1 MLSWIRRN
9 KRYILLG
16 GVFLILLLLSMFFLG
31 TNYGEILSRYFQEG
45 EEYLKVVNENNL
57 LSGEHHQ
64 EVTGLFSL
72 TADYFQDLKA
82 IYGFDYHMAHGTMIA
97 DYLVPIIAIFAGLN
111 LHKRLRST
119 FALSAFRKG
128 NYRQALIT
136 DVLKES
142 CRTSL
147 AVFIPYLIY
156 LLFVYVFTMDGTAE
170 LGAYKYFLSDLLGE
184 RFFYDHVQL
193 YYLIEGTIRFFFVPF
208 AYSCMGQAVAIC
220 LQSRKYIILEPIIL
234 YFDLTALMGVQNTVN
249 AVTVYFN
256 PIMIMTNQVIRG
268 YNSILL
274 MMFTFGVLVL
284 SGLAIWKKSGKV
296 EL

>member
-1 MLSWIRRN
+1 
-9 KRYILLG
+9 
-16 GVFLILLLLSMFFLG
+16 
-31 TNYGEILSRYFQEG
+31 
-45 EEYLKVVNENNL
+45 
-57 LSGEHHQ
+57 
-64 EVTGLFSL
+64 
-72 TADYFQDLKA
+72 
-82 IYGFDYHMAHGTMIA
+82 MAHGTMIA

-136 DVLKES
+136 DVLKEI

-193 YYLIEGTIRFFFVPF
+193 YYLIEERSGSSSFPLHIAVWDRRWQSV
-208 AYSCMGQAVAIC
+208 YSHENISSWNRSSC
-220 LQSRKYIILEPIIL
+220 IL
-234 YFDLTALMGVQNTVN
+234 AL
-249 AVTVYFN
+249 
-256 PIMIMTNQVIRG
+256 PH
-268 YNSILL
+268 
-274 MMFTFGVLVL
+274 
-284 SGLAIWKKSGKV
+284 
-296 EL
+296 

>member
-1 MLSWIRRN
+1 ML
-9 KRYILLG
+9 L
-16 GVFLILLLLSMFFLG
+16 VTVVFLG
-31 TNYGEILSRYFQEG
+31 TNYGEILSRYFKDG
-45 EEYLKVVNENNL
+45 EEYLKSVNETNH
-57 LSGEHHQ
+57 LSGEYHQ

-72 TADYFQDLKA
+72 TAYYFQWLKA

-156 LLFVYVFTMDGTAE
+156 LLFFEEVTVKEAAQICGCSRKTIQNRKKRILKTLKNIMKE
-170 LGAYKYFLSDLLGE
+170 LG
-184 RFFYDHVQL
+184 
-193 YYLIEGTIRFFFVPF
+193 IEGGCI
-208 AYSCMGQAVAIC
+208 
-220 LQSRKYIILEPIIL
+220 
-234 YFDLTALMGVQNTVN
+234 
-249 AVTVYFN
+249 YFN
-256 PIMIMTNQVIRG
+256 
-268 YNSILL
+268 
-274 MMFTFGVLVL
+274 
-284 SGLAIWKKSGKV
+284 
-296 EL
+296 

>member
-1 MLSWIRRN
+1 
-9 KRYILLG
+9 
-16 GVFLILLLLSMFFLG
+16 
-31 TNYGEILSRYFQEG
+31 
-45 EEYLKVVNENNL
+45 
-57 LSGEHHQ
+57 
-64 EVTGLFSL
+64 
-72 TADYFQDLKA
+72 
-82 IYGFDYHMAHGTMIA
+82 
-97 DYLVPIIAIFAGLN
+97 
-111 LHKRLRST
+111 
-119 FALSAFRKG
+119 
-128 NYRQALIT
+128 
-136 DVLKES
+136 
-142 CRTSL
+142 
-147 AVFIPYLIY
+147 
-156 LLFVYVFTMDGTAE
+156 MDGTAE

-234 YFDLTALMGVQNTVN
+234 YFGLTALMGVQNTVN

-296 EL
+296 KL

>member
-1 MLSWIRRN
+1 MICDVVLDQTQQKIYPLRRSLPDIAFVQ
-9 KRYILLG
+9 Y
-16 GVFLILLLLSMFFLG
+16 VFLG
-31 TNYGEILSRYFQEG
+31 TNYGEILSRYFNEG
-45 EEYLKVVNENNL
+45 EEYLKSVNETNH
-57 LSGEHHQ
+57 LSGEYHQ

-82 IYGFDYHMAHGTMIA
+82 IYGFDYHMAHGTMI
-97 DYLVPIIAIFAGLN
+97 AGLN

-234 YFDLTALMGVQNTVN
+234 YFGLTALMGVQNMVN

>member
-1 MLSWIRRN
+1 ML
-9 KRYILLG
+9 L
-16 GVFLILLLLSMFFLG
+16 VTVVFLG
-31 TNYGEILSRYFQEG
+31 TNYGEILSRYFKDG
-45 EEYLKVVNENNL
+45 EEYLKSVNETNH
-57 LSGEHHQ
+57 LSGEYHQ

-72 TADYFQDLKA
+72 TAYYFQWLKA

-234 YFDLTALMGVQNTVN
+234 YFGLTALMGVQNTIN

-256 PIMIMTNQVIRG
+256 PIMIQQH
-268 YNSILL
+268 
-274 MMFTFGVLVL
+274 LVDDVHL
-284 SGLAIWKKSGKV
+284 WRVGIERPCHLEEKRKGGTIAGR
-296 EL
+296 

>member
-16 GVFLILLLLSMFFLG
+16 GVFLIMLLVTVVFLG
-31 TNYGEILSRYFQEG
+31 TNYGEILSRYFKDG
-45 EEYLKVVNENNL
+45 EEYLKSVNETNH
-57 LSGEHHQ
+57 LSGEYYQ

-72 TADYFQDLKA
+72 TAYYFQWLKA

-142 CRTSL
+142 CRTSRRS
-147 AVFIPYLIY
+147 
-156 LLFVYVFTMDGTAE
+156 
-170 LGAYKYFLSDLLGE
+170 LS
-184 RFFYDHVQL
+184 H
-193 YYLIEGTIRFFFVPF
+193 I
-208 AYSCMGQAVAIC
+208 
-220 LQSRKYIILEPIIL
+220 
-234 YFDLTALMGVQNTVN
+234 
-249 AVTVYFN
+249 
-256 PIMIMTNQVIRG
+256 
-268 YNSILL
+268 
-274 MMFTFGVLVL
+274 
-284 SGLAIWKKSGKV
+284 
-296 EL
+296 